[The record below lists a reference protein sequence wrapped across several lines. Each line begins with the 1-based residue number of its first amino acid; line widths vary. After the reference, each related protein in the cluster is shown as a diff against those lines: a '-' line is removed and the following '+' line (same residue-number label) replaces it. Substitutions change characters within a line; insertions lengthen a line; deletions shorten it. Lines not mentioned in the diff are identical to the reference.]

1 MKGTNAVRAK
11 RNTKTVTVCVTFFTN
26 GLAAKAKTTRSKHAW
41 DGGFVRVN
49 ANRHH
54 KLVSSKNHAFHSFD
68 ELASAVA
75 DALVDSGVILH
86 RSRRS
91 KKLYFN

>member
-1 MKGTNAVRAK
+1 MTLS
-11 RNTKTVTVCVTFFTN
+11 VTFFTN

-49 ANRHH
+49 ANPHH
-54 KLVSSKNHAFHSFD
+54 KLASSKNHAFHSFD
-68 ELASAVA
+68 ELVSAVA
-75 DALVDSGVILH
+75 DALVDVGVILH

-91 KKLYFN
+91 TQVTTASQT